1 MMFLDGCFVLQ
12 FMYSTA
18 KNNRGDM
25 GMKSHTI
32 AFVHR
37 DIFLL
42 ENQLPFL
49 VLKALMSLRFKEDEE
64 KDIITLS
71 SSILRHFLLLALRV
85 SKSLVGLF
93 L

>member
-1 MMFLDGCFVLQ
+1 MFLDGCFVLQ

-42 ENQLPFL
+42 ENQFPFL

-71 SSILRHFLLLALRV
+71 SSILGHFLLLALRV
-85 SKSLVGLF
+85 RKSLVGLF

>member
-18 KNNRGDM
+18 KNNRGYM

-32 AFVHR
+32 AFVRR
-37 DIFLL
+37 DMFLL

-71 SSILRHFLLLALRV
+71 SSILGHFLLLALRV
-85 SKSLVGLF
+85 RKSLVGLF

>member
-71 SSILRHFLLLALRV
+71 SSILGHFLLLALRV
-85 SKSLVGLF
+85 RKSLVGLF

>member
-1 MMFLDGCFVLQ
+1 MFLDGCFVLQ

-71 SSILRHFLLLALRV
+71 SSILGHFLLLALRV
-85 SKSLVGLF
+85 RKSLVGLF